1 MPRQPLRSD
10 LRSFHEHHILPRLQ
24 AGRHRLRPCRPAF
37 RLPSVTLRADCDG
50 LYATDADRPP
60 PSLNFTWTRGA
71 MRSSI
76 EGDSLGTTQ
85 YPLRGCHGPCEEKAR
100 GRANRSAQTFGLP
113 VFSTLAPTPR
123 PSGRSCTRRSECP
136 LIAPRP
142 RPRRRSPAP
151 AIAGSLRAPRWAS
164 TGRPPTT
171 AGSPPQDRW
180 RPSCPTAGALALRGR
195 RHRCRSRVSL
205 FGHSERLYGLPMHI
219 YSERRVQWPFHGNSQ
234 RAVNRPFNTATHHTR
249 YRATAF
255 GLSVR
260 SPFTTLRAVTP
271 CAFEGHTA
279 RQPSAQTF
287 GLSIDTLVTTA
298 LQSAVRIAAF
308 CSNPTPEAS
317 ASRSR
322 SRRIVRFRRRRHRME
337 VPTSPPRHG

>member
-1 MPRQPLRSD
+1 MPTGLPPSFGHAPGGLRRPLRDRRRPPSAILELPMDKRRHEIFDRRRLPWHHTIPATRLSRPLRRKGQGPRQPLRSD
-10 LRSFHEHHILPRLQ
+10 LRSPYFLHTRTHGTTSGLSMRV
-24 AGRHRLRPCRPAF
+24 AFRMSAHRPASTAPASVARPGYRRVASGSTVGHDGTPAHDGGLATSTRCRP
-37 RLPSVTLRADCDG
+37 S
-50 LYATDADRPP
+50 
-60 PSLNFTWTRGA
+60 W
-71 MRSSI
+71 
-76 EGDSLGTTQ
+76 
-85 YPLRGCHGPCEEKAR
+85 
-100 GRANRSAQTFGLP
+100 
-113 VFSTLAPTPR
+113 
-123 PSGRSCTRRSECP
+123 
-136 LIAPRP
+136 
-142 RPRRRSPAP
+142 
-151 AIAGSLRAPRWAS
+151 
-164 TGRPPTT
+164 
-171 AGSPPQDRW
+171 
-180 RPSCPTAGALALRGR
+180 PTAGALALWGR

-219 YSERRVQWPFHGNSQ
+219 HSERRVQWPFHGSSQ
-234 RAVNRPFNTATHHTR
+234 RAVKRPFNTATHHTR

-260 SPFTTLRAVTP
+260 SPCTTLRAVTP

-287 GLSIDTLVTTA
+287 GLSISTLVTTA

-337 VPTSPPRHG
+337 VPTSPPRHGFKRAGS